1 MTAMQAAA
9 AAANRFTGTAGP
21 IGTTNVVAQENA
33 TVAQQAQPS
42 APGPAQPQ
50 SGAPTGGQPGPQ
62 QPTQG
67 QMAGAGVSAGEFHIS
82 FIRTII
88 NRIIYLFYLLLF
100 FSFSIKLNFVYVIFQ
115 VPQNQLPIQ
124 RNVDSFNNNWNYSCM
139 RIDVNDVKVKQ
150 MVR

>member
-21 IGTTNVVAQENA
+21 IGTTNVVTQENA

-67 QMAGAGVSAGEFHIS
+67 QMAGAGVSAGKFYIS
-82 FIRTII
+82 STRVALP
-88 NRIIYLFYLLLF
+88 IYFYLLLSVF
-100 FSFSIKLNFVYVIFQ
+100 FFFIIKLNFVHVIFQ
-115 VPQNQLPIQ
+115 VLQNQLPIQ
-124 RNVDSFNNNWNYSCM
+124 RNVDSFNNN
-139 RIDVNDVKVKQ
+139 
-150 MVR
+150 

>member
-21 IGTTNVVAQENA
+21 IGTTNVVGAQESA
-33 TVAQQAQPS
+33 TVAQQAQSS

-67 QMAGAGVSAGEFHIS
+67 QMAGAGVSAGEFHV
-82 FIRTII
+82 FLT
-88 NRIIYLFYLLLF
+88 RIIVVAISVRDCKSHCSFLSLYFYLLLSAYF
-100 FSFSIKLNFVYVIFQ
+100 
-115 VPQNQLPIQ
+115 
-124 RNVDSFNNNWNYSCM
+124 C
-139 RIDVNDVKVKQ
+139 
-150 MVR
+150 